1 VWYSCESAFQIAHH
15 QNNAIT
21 RKCMALRAKQTPLS
35 CTHDLYQQILHIRSV
50 EEMAQIIALRAK
62 TESIEVEA
70 DSLVALSQIGERA
83 TLRYSVQLL
92 TPASIIAKTNGR
104 STISAGDIE
113 EVDGLFYDAKSSAKL
128 LAEHADRYI
137 S

>member
-1 VWYSCESAFQIAHH
+1 
-15 QNNAIT
+15 
-21 RKCMALRAKQTPLS
+21 
-35 CTHDLYQQILHIRSV
+35 
-50 EEMAQIIALRAK
+50 MAQIIALRAK